1 MALIVE
7 IADDICELVLAFTS
21 TVDLAM
27 SDPAEV
33 EATVTR
39 EPRDDEAVAIVPLTD
54 EVTAAVWELVLVLIL
69 APVFVT
75 TLPIDVEAVV
85 TSDCSAREPE
95 VKVASVRLRV
105 A

>member
-1 MALIVE
+1 M
-7 IADDICELVLAFTS
+7 
-21 TVDLAM
+21 
-27 SDPAEV
+27 
-33 EATVTR
+33 
-39 EPRDDEAVAIVPLTD
+39 VPLTD
-54 EVTAAVWELVLVLIL
+54 DVTAAVWELVLAFTL

-85 TSDCSAREPE
+85 TSDCRAREPE

>member
-1 MALIVE
+1 MKRVYTEQELLAKS
-7 IADDICELVLAFTS
+7 AKNRKAWELVLAFT
-21 TVDLAM
+21 
-27 SDPAEV
+27 
-33 EATVTR
+33 
-39 EPRDDEAVAIVPLTD
+39 
-54 EVTAAVWELVLVLIL
+54 L

-85 TSDCSAREPE
+85 TSDCRAREPE